1 MNPAIQQINYYVN
14 EAAPETLSQRSAYLT
29 SVFIPWL
36 RRGLG
41 KTTQLVKK
49 NPEDAEM
56 YALHAAYQ
64 SGVNFFENWQ
74 SEIESKGAEH
84 D

>member
-1 MNPAIQQINYYVN
+1 MQQINYYVN

-36 RRGLG
+36 RRGLES
-41 KTTQLVKK
+41 TTRWVKE

-56 YALHAAYQ
+56 QALHCAYQ

-74 SEIESKGAEH
+74 SAVESKGAQS
-84 D
+84 